1 MNLASFVLYA
11 GLGRLIIWLLQIS
24 GLMQPI
30 WELHELATE
39 LRDCD
44 LCLGFWVYL
53 ALALA
58 QPGKP
63 FGQWPKL
70 VEVVLLAAL
79 TTFVV
84 HLIKIGW
91 QDKFGTVVVT

>member
-1 MNLASFVLYA
+1 MTLPSFVLYA

-24 GLMQPI
+24 GLMRPI
-30 WELHELATE
+30 WELHELAKE

-53 ALALA
+53 ALALV

-63 FGQWPKL
+63 FGLWPKL
-70 VEVVLLAAL
+70 VEVVLLAAF
-79 TTFVV
+79 TTFVA
-84 HLIKIGW
+84 HLIRIGW
-91 QDKFGTVVVT
+91 QDKFSTVVVT